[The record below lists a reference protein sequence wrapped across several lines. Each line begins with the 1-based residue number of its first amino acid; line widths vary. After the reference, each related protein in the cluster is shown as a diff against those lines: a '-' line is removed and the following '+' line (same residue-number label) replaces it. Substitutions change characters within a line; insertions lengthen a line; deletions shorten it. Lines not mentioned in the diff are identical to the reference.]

1 MKQYDV
7 IVIGSGSGSI
17 ISEQALAHDLK
28 VALVDKGPLGGTC
41 LNVGCIPSKLLI
53 FPADRVRE
61 IQEAER
67 LGIQAEIKAIDF
79 PSIMERMR
87 SIIQENQ
94 NHVREGIHRTPGLD
108 FYEGTGCFIGDYT
121 MEVSGEKIRG
131 EKIFIVSGARPLIPL
146 IKGIED
152 VDYLTNETLLELR
165 ERPESL
171 IIVGGGYIAAE
182 FAHFFS
188 AMGTRVTMLQ
198 RAERLVKEEEPEISE
213 LLKKE
218 MEKRMDIHTSTEA
231 LEAVKDRERVK
242 IVAQN
247 KASDERAEFVAEK
260 ILIAA
265 GRESNADLLKVE
277 NTGVETDE
285 KNYIRVNDYF
295 ETSKKNIWA
304 LGDAI
309 GKKMFK
315 HSANIEATL
324 VWQNSIHGAKNKLD
338 FNLVPHAVF
347 TYPQIASVGL
357 REAEAKERYNILVG
371 VAKYDEVAKG
381 KAMKDEKN
389 FAKIIIEKE
398 SWRILGFHII
408 GPYAPI
414 LIQEVINAMAVGGT
428 VMPIIN
434 GLHIHPALPELV
446 QTTLEN
452 LHEP

>member
-1 MKQYDV
+1 
-7 IVIGSGSGSI
+7 
-17 ISEQALAHDLK
+17 
-28 VALVDKGPLGGTC
+28 
-41 LNVGCIPSKLLI
+41 
-53 FPADRVRE
+53 
-61 IQEAER
+61 
-67 LGIQAEIKAIDF
+67 
-79 PSIMERMR
+79 
-87 SIIQENQ
+87 
-94 NHVREGIHRTPGLD
+94 
-108 FYEGTGCFIGDYT
+108 
-121 MEVSGEKIRG
+121 
-131 EKIFIVSGARPLIPL
+131 LIPL

-347 TYPQIASVGL
+347 TYPQISSVGL